1 MEDVKG
7 TYLDGLCVQ
16 RFGGL
21 RGISKWVIEPFILR
35 FYISIVAILYK
46 TFSRFF
52 GNAKTAVG
60 MSMKMSH
67 RWGAIAVRVERR
79 H

>member
-1 MEDVKG
+1 MKG

-21 RGISKWVIEPFILR
+21 LRSISKWVIEPFILR

-46 TFSRFF
+46 TFSGFF

-60 MSMKMSH
+60 TSMKMSC
-67 RWGAIAVRVERR
+67 RWEAIAVRVERR
-79 H
+79 R